1 MNTLIT
7 WTDRPSPVPSLG
19 RVSHRKNPILSLVRH
34 PSTSFERV
42 FLLYT
47 PSVLAGT
54 KQLAAVLK
62 SENVDVRLVLC
73 SVEDTGA
80 YSPWFQAMSEMMKS
94 VATEKTVGLISAGPP
109 SARAAWLALHAVH
122 EFKGRL
128 VQIRDG
134 RIYPVDLGREAFEG
148 SPVEQTALRDGV
160 RATERRMIVRAL
172 QETGHNL
179 LQTSRRLEIDR
190 NTLKRKMQQLGIAR
204 TARLS

>member
-1 MNTLIT
+1 MHTLIT
-7 WTDRPSPVPSLG
+7 WTDRPSPVPFSG
-19 RVSHRKNPILSLVRH
+19 RVSNRKNPILSLVRH
-34 PSTSFERV
+34 PSSAFERV

-54 KQLAAVLK
+54 KQLATVLK
-62 SENVDVRLVLC
+62 SENLDVRLVQC
-73 SVEDTGA
+73 SVGDTGA
-80 YSPWFQAMSEMMKS
+80 YTPWFQAMSEMMKS
-94 VATEKTVGLISAGPP
+94 VDTEESVGLISAGPP

-134 RIYPVDLGREAFEG
+134 RIHTVDLGREVYEG
-148 SPVEQTALRDGV
+148 PSVKHTVLRDGV

-179 LQTSRRLEIDR
+179 LQTARRLEIDR
-190 NTLKRKMQQLGIAR
+190 NTLKRKMRQLGIE
-204 TARLS
+204 